1 MRLSRSVSAML
12 AALILAPL
20 GAGAQ
25 SRPLQPVEPPTL
37 PEDFSS
43 GWYVRGDFGYAM
55 PRFAA
60 ATYVVTP
67 PAAVP
72 AGFNRATTADSAFF
86 LGAGVGFKYKSFRT
100 DLTIDHR
107 VASRAAGLF
116 PNTVIGGPSRYD
128 ARIAATTTLF
138 NVYWD
143 MFTHAG
149 VTPYVGAGVGA
160 VFIGARASADPGNPG
175 FNAVFSGQRTTLGWA
190 LMAGL
195 GADLTP
201 QVKADFGYR
210 LVGTGGMRFTDA
222 VAGGPVT
229 FGPSIIHEI
238 RLGLRYMFH

>member
-1 MRLSRSVSAML
+1 MHSSRSILAIL
-12 AALILAPL
+12 AALFLAPL
-20 GAGAQ
+20 GADAQ

-60 ATYVVTP
+60 ATYVVAP
-67 PAAVP
+67 PAVIP
-72 AGFNRATTADSAFF
+72 VGFNRATTADSAFF
-86 LGAGVGFKYKSFRT
+86 LGAGVGFKYQSFRA

-107 VASRAAGLF
+107 VASRATGLF
-116 PNTVIGGPSRYD
+116 PNTVIGGPAHYN
-128 ARIAATTTLF
+128 ARLGTTAALF

-149 VTPYVGAGVGA
+149 VTPYAGAGVGA
-160 VFIGARASADPGNPG
+160 VFLGVRASAASGNPG
-175 FNAVFSGQRTTLGWA
+175 FNAVFSGQRTTLAWA

-195 GADLTP
+195 SATLTP
-201 QVKADFGYR
+201 QIRADFGYR
-210 LVGTGGMRFTDA
+210 LLGTGGMRFTDA

-238 RLGLRYMFH
+238 RLGVRYMFH